1 MNTQQAFF
9 EALRDPRQPTP
20 AGLCAWNGS
29 DPAARFAV
37 YRNNVLVS
45 LIDALAD
52 TYRVARELVG
62 ETFFRAMAR
71 LFVQQ
76 APPRSRVLA
85 FYGASFPVFVEN
97 FPPAASVPYLADVA
111 RLEMLRV
118 RAYHAADG
126 AALPADALAQA
137 MAQALAQTDTLAE
150 LVLGLHPSVGLL
162 RSRYAVVSLWAAHQ
176 GVGELSAVDPA
187 LPENALLVRPAL
199 EVELLRL
206 DAGASAL
213 VAALQQGAPLGPAVA
228 QASQADAHFDLAS
241 SFALLIRTHAIS
253 SITHPDWSQACLH
266 PPQ

>member
-9 EALRDPRQPTP
+9 EALRDPCQPP
-20 AGLCAWNGS
+20 PGGLCVWNGS

-52 TYRVARELVG
+52 TFPVAQELVG

-71 LFVQQ
+71 LFVHQE
-76 APPRSRVLA
+76 PPRSRVLA
-85 FYGASFPVFVEN
+85 LYGESFPAFVEN
-97 FPPAASVPYLADVA
+97 FAPAASVPYLADVA

-126 AALPADALAQA
+126 AALPADA
-137 MAQALAQTDTLAE
+137 MAQALAQTDALAE
-150 LVLGLHPSVGLL
+150 LLLGLHPSVGLL

-176 GVGELSAVDPA
+176 GVGELSAVDHA
-187 LPENALLVRPAL
+187 RPENALLVRPAL

-206 DAGASAL
+206 DTGTSAL
-213 VAALQQGAPLGPAVA
+213 VAALQRGTPLGPAVA
-228 QASQADAHFDLAS
+228 QASQADADFDLVS
-241 SFALLIRTHAIS
+241 SLALLIRSHAIS
-253 SITHPDWSQACLH
+253 SITHPDWSQVCRH
-266 PPQ
+266 PPL

>member
-9 EALRDPRQPTP
+9 EALLDPRQSAPS
-20 AGLCAWNGS
+20 GLCAWNGS
-29 DPAARFAV
+29 DPAVRFAV

-45 LIDALAD
+45 LVDALAD
-52 TYRVARELVG
+52 TYPVAQELVG
-62 ETFFRAMAR
+62 EPFFRAMAR
-71 LFVQQ
+71 LFVRQE
-76 APPRSRVLA
+76 PPRSRVLA
-85 FYGASFPVFVEN
+85 FYGESFPTFIEN
-97 FPPAASVPYLADVA
+97 FAPAASVPYLADVA
-111 RLEMLRV
+111 RLELLRV

-137 MAQALAQTDTLAE
+137 LAQPDTLAE

-176 GVGELSAVDPA
+176 GVGALSDVDPA
-187 LPENALLVRPAL
+187 LPENALLVRPGL

-213 VAALQQGAPLGPAVA
+213 VAALQQGTPLGPAAA
-228 QASQADAHFDLAS
+228 QASQADADFDLAS
-241 SFALLIRTHAIS
+241 SVALLIRTHALS
-253 SITHPDWSQACLH
+253 SITHPDGSQACIH

>member
-9 EALRDPRQPTP
+9 EALLDPGQAAP

-29 DPAARFAV
+29 AAAARFAV

-52 TYRVARELVG
+52 TYPVAQELVG
-62 ETFFRAMAR
+62 EPFFRAMAR
-71 LFVQQ
+71 LFVHQ

-85 FYGASFPVFVEN
+85 FYGEAFPAFIEN
-97 FPPAASVPYLADVA
+97 FAPAASVPYLADVA

-126 AALPADALAQA
+126 AALPTGA
-137 MAQALAQTDTLAE
+137 MEQALAQTDAPAE
-150 LVLGLHPSVGLL
+150 LVLGLHPSVRLL

-176 GVGELSAVDPA
+176 GVGELSAIDPA
-187 LPENALLVRPAL
+187 QPENALLVRPGL
-199 EVELLRL
+199 DVELLRL

-228 QASQADAHFDLAS
+228 QASQADASFELAGS
-241 SFALLIRTHAIS
+241 LALLIRSHAIA
-253 SITHPDWSQACLH
+253 SITHPDWSQTCTHL
-266 PPQ
+266 PP